1 MISVAAH
8 SIGGIVDASKAG
20 AAVLPPVSTL
30 TEFSRTVAI
39 AVAGEAV
46 KEGLN
51 RRAVD
56 NAANA
61 VDAQKWTP
69 VCKTMA

>member
-1 MISVAAH
+1 MKKKELIS
-8 SIGGIVDASKAG
+8 SISAL
-20 AAVLPPVSTL
+20 AVLTL
-30 TEFSRTVAI
+30 ASC
-39 AVAGEAV
+39 GEAV

>member
-1 MISVAAH
+1 M
-8 SIGGIVDASKAG
+8 
-20 AAVLPPVSTL
+20 
-30 TEFSRTVAI
+30 

-56 NAANA
+56 NVADA
-61 VDAQKWTP
+61 VDAQRWSPTY
-69 VCKTMA
+69 TELDRELA